1 MLVRLTFCLTV
12 IRICLD
18 RQTKKEIKLGIRH
31 WKKALKG
38 CLKFIRLDRD
48 PKLEKRISRDKFGGG
63 NVHHVLFTKT
73 DTGYEIQLIL
83 FSPRH
88 IIFQLLLFE
97 GYFYKYGNVCC
108 NIKYN
113 GSIVNKK
120 CRY

>member
-88 IIFQLLLFE
+88 IIF
-97 GYFYKYGNVCC
+97 C
-108 NIKYN
+108 NSYYLKVIFINMEMYVVISN
-113 GSIVNKK
+113 IMEAL
-120 CRY
+120 